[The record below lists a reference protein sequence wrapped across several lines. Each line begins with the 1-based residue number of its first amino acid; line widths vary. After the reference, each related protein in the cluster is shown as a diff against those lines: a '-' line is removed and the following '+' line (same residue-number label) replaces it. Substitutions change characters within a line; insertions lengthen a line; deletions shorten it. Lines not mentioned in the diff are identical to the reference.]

1 MNKRVNA
8 TRISRVPGSNGFN
21 ADQNDVIA
29 VSGVSLN
36 PRLPKADITNAPFLF
51 GDPFG
56 DVEDGDFED
65 GDFEDGDFEDG
76 DFEDGDSDGG
86 GYASGDPL
94 EAYLATAGDPAP
106 KRKSH
111 SLRKNWKKLS
121 TGKKVAVAAGAGL
134 SAAILGKLISNS
146 VKKRQAARRTLN
158 NAGKRNFLARQRSVI
173 KNTPSANKK
182 GSLFFTYLSGG
193 NLTQAPLVPGASFV
207 TDTVKYMLDKASVET
222 PFYQFVQ
229 PAAFTTVWTATI
241 TPASGSFLYPAFV
254 VNIGSAALQA
264 SPGTIVTMDIAACTL
279 IDGTTLT
286 TTGGLNWIFTYRAG
300 FDARVVIFLWKM
312 VANKP
317 MPILGSL
324 TNARPLSVIVGGI
337 NSLSAVTL
345 TIPGSQHPW
354 TLAMRNSV
362 L

>member
-1 MNKRVNA
+1 MNTKKYNGVN
-8 TRISRVPGSNGFN
+8 SRLGLQGVAVDAS
-21 ADQNDVIA
+21 DVMR
-29 VSGVSLN
+29 VSGATLN
-36 PRLPKADITNAPFLF
+36 PRLPHADITNSPFLF

-56 DVEDGDFED
+56 DIDEGDFED
-65 GDFEDGDFEDG
+65 GDFEEGDVEEGDYEDG
-76 DFEDGDSDGG
+76 DIEDGD
-86 GYASGDPL
+86 YATGDPL

-106 KRKSH
+106 RKKAKTLRSRWS
-111 SLRKNWKKLS
+111 SLPR
-121 TGKKVAVAAGAGL
+121 GKKVAVAAGTGL
-134 SAAILGKLISNS
+134 TSAALAALIAHSVQKKKKARAALNS
-146 VKKRQAARRTLN
+146 
-158 NAGKRNFLARQRSVI
+158 AGKKNFLARQRNVI
-173 KNTPSANKK
+173 RNTPKANKK

-222 PFYQFVQ
+222 PFYQFIA
-229 PAAFTTVWTATI
+229 PAAYTTVWTATVQ
-241 TPASGSFLYPAFV
+241 PASGSYLYPAFM

-264 SPGTIVTMDIAACTL
+264 SPGTIVTVDIAACTL
-279 IDGTTLT
+279 IDGSTLT

-300 FDARVVIFLWKM
+300 FDSRVVIFLWKM

-324 TNARPLSVIVGGI
+324 TNARPLTIVVGGI
-337 NSLSAVTL
+337 NSLSAVTV

>member
-1 MNKRVNA
+1 MKTNMNVR
-8 TRISRVPGSNGFN
+8 RLSNSTGLN
-21 ADQNDVIA
+21 ADNADVIA

-56 DVEDGDFED
+56 DMDDSEEGDFED

-76 DFEDGDSDGG
+76 DPDDN

-106 KRKSH
+106 KKKSH
-111 SLRKNWKKLS
+111 VLRKNWRSMTPRKK
-121 TGKKVAVAAGAGL
+121 AAIAGGAGL
-134 SAAILGKLISNS
+134 TAAVLAALIAAS
-146 VKKRQAARRTLN
+146 VKRKQAARRALGS
-158 NAGKRNFLARQRSVI
+158 AGKKNFLARQRNVI
-173 KNTPSANKK
+173 KNTPKANKS

-207 TDTVKYMLDKASVET
+207 TDTVKYLLDKASVET
-222 PFYQFVQ
+222 PFYQFIQ
-229 PAAFTTVWTATI
+229 PATFTTVWTATVQ
-241 TPASGSFLYPAFV
+241 PASGTYYYPAFMI
-254 VNIGSAALQA
+254 NIGSAYLQA
-264 SPGTIVTMDIAACTL
+264 SPGTIVTVDISACTL
-279 IDGTTLT
+279 IDGSTLT
-286 TTGGLNWIFTYRAG
+286 TTGGLNWIFTYRKG
-300 FDARVVIFLWKM
+300 FDSRVIIFLWKL

-317 MPILGSL
+317 MPTLGVLSNATPL
-324 TNARPLSVIVGGI
+324 TVVVGGVT
-337 NSLSAVTL
+337 NLSAVTV

-354 TLAMRNSV
+354 TLSMRNSV